1 MEPRRET
8 KQWMLIVIGLSFVLF
23 TLHFVAGILLTKSI
37 VQCVVGRGIPDWEDA
52 CRALLLLSCLPTL
65 IVGVRRSLLA
75 SYLLLSGSTLALII
89 TVLQRKSSANLHAD
103 GFIFVSM
110 LMIGLFLYGR
120 SAWLPQYQK

>member
-1 MEPRRET
+1 MEPNRET
-8 KQWMLIVIGLSFVLF
+8 KQWMSIVIGLSFGLF
-23 TLHFVAGILLTKSI
+23 LLCFASGVLLTKS
-37 VQCVVGRGIPDWEDA
+37 VMQCVAKGGIPDWEDA
-52 CRALLLLSCLPTL
+52 CRALLLLSCLPIL

-75 SYLLLSGSTLALII
+75 SYLLLSGSTLALTI